1 VPGEELKR
9 DGFDVVL
16 DEILAADAETEMAE
30 RKEAVAGASFF
41 QVLQ

>member
-16 DEILAADAETEMAE
+16 DEILAAAVETGMAE
-30 RKEAVAGASFF
+30 RKER
-41 QVLQ
+41 